1 VFNQV
6 RHLEFAII
14 FFVILLGGLLAHQ
27 LGYALRLNTAWH
39 AVLFLLLAP
48 LLEEYVFRAMLQQ
61 WISDRFRAPR
71 FALLASSIIF
81 AMCHIPWIGWVAVGM
96 LIPGLMLGLYWLRF
110 RNLWW
115 NVALHSAMN
124 AVLALAS
131 AI

>member
-1 VFNQV
+1 MFNQV

-14 FFVILLGGLLAHQ
+14 LFVILLGGLLAHQ

-39 AVLFLLLAP
+39 AVLFLALAP
-48 LLEEYVFRAMLQQ
+48 LLEEYVFRFHLQQ
-61 WISDRFRAPR
+61 WIADRFRAPR

-81 AMCHIPWIGWVAVGM
+81 AMCHIPWIGWIAVGM
-96 LIPGLMLGLYWLRF
+96 LIPGLLLGLYWLRY

-115 NVALHSAMN
+115 NVVLHSAMN

>member
-1 VFNQV
+1 MFNQV
-6 RHLEFAII
+6 RHFELAII

-39 AVLFLLLAP
+39 AVLFL
-48 LLEEYVFRAMLQQ
+48 EEYVFRFHLQQ
-61 WISDRFRAPR
+61 WIADRFRAPR

-115 NVALHSAMN
+115 NVVLHSAMN